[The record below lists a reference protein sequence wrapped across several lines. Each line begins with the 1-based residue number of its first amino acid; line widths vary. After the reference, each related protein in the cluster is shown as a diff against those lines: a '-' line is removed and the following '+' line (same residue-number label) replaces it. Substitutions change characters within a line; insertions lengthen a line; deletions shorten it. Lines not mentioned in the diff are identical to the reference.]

1 MYLHISHTVWSH
13 VCCYNTL
20 LPNVLTEKIEDVVIT
35 EINHSLKINL
45 SITMY
50 YGQVL
55 VTSTCM
61 EEGSIHAFKVQ
72 WPGFYSIV
80 FLHCSGRRLT
90 YFGTNSQ
97 KKQLLGKRIFTIE
110 ASKNEPHTNE
120 LNCDFSYIY
129 IYGVCHSVHVCLFEA
144 VT

>member
-13 VCCYNTL
+13 VRCYNTL

-80 FLHCSGRRLT
+80 FLQCSGRRLT

-97 KKQLLGKRIFTIE
+97 KNNCLVNVSLQLRQAR
-110 ASKNEPHTNE
+110 ASPT
-120 LNCDFSYIY
+120 LMS
-129 IYGVCHSVHVCLFEA
+129 
-144 VT
+144 